1 MEDKEIV
8 GLFWERNE
16 QAINESQ
23 NKYGSYCYTVSYNI
37 LEDRSD
43 AEECVN
49 DTWLKAW
56 NAIPPNRPSVLATF
70 LGKITRN
77 LSFDRYKEKHRE
89 KRGGHNVDLVL
100 DELEEIVS
108 GKDDPEE
115 RYLRKEL
122 MREINRFLGKLPE
135 KKRYMFIQRYWYGMT
150 ITKIAERFLVSEN
163 NATVTLSRIR
173 KELKEYLE
181 KKEYGI

>member
-1 MEDKEIV
+1 
-8 GLFWERNE
+8 
-16 QAINESQ
+16 
-23 NKYGSYCYTVSYNI
+23 
-37 LEDRSD
+37 
-43 AEECVN
+43 
-49 DTWLKAW
+49 
-56 NAIPPNRPSVLATF
+56 
-70 LGKITRN
+70 
-77 LSFDRYKEKHRE
+77 
-89 KRGGHNVDLVL
+89 
-100 DELEEIVS
+100 
-108 GKDDPEE
+108 
-115 RYLRKEL
+115 